1 VSDSW
6 YPAPARTLLARGK
19 ELQLG
24 SRPWLMGIVNASPE
38 SFSDGG
44 RRTTLGEQARLAEQL
59 LAAGADILD
68 IGGESARTDIAPI
81 DAEREIERVAPL
93 VELAAGE
100 LGAVVSVDTHKP
112 AVARAAIAAG
122 AAIVND
128 VSGLRNAAMA
138 RLCAQTGAALVVMH
152 TLAAPGRRLQ
162 AADTYADIVAEVCAF
177 LRGRIDAA
185 LAAGVRFE
193 QLIVDP
199 GPDFAKTPSQSIALL
214 RGVGALHELRR
225 PLLMAVSRKDFIG
238 ALTQRAPRDRLAGT
252 LAALAH
258 GVACGAHIFRVHD
271 VSAVA
276 DFLTVSA
283 ALAGESA
290 VPHGVALPE
299 ELRYDRLARPL
310 G

>member
-1 VSDSW
+1 MSAAW
-6 YPAPARTLLARGK
+6 YPAPARTLVAGDR
-19 ELQLG
+19 ELKLG
-24 SRPWLMGIVNASPE
+24 PRPWLMGIVNASPE

-44 RRTTLGEQARLAEQL
+44 RRVTLAAQVRLAEQL

-68 IGGESARTDIAPI
+68 VGGVSARTDVQPI
-81 DAEREIERVAPL
+81 DAEQEIERVVPL
-93 VELAAGE
+93 VEVAAGE
-100 LGAVVSVDTHKP
+100 LGAIVSVDTYRP

-128 VSGLRNAAMA
+128 VSGLRDAAMA
-138 RLCAQTGAALVVMH
+138 RVCAHTGAALVLVH
-152 TLAAPGRRLQ
+152 TLAPPGRRLQ
-162 AADTYADIVAEVCAF
+162 AANTYRDIRAEVTAF
-177 LRGRIDAA
+177 LRERIEVA

-199 GPDFAKTPSQSIALL
+199 GPDFSKTPSQSIELL
-214 RGVGALHELRR
+214 AGVGILHELRR

-238 ALTQRAPRDRLAGT
+238 ALTHRAPRERLAGT
-252 LAALAH
+252 LAAVAH

-271 VSAVA
+271 VSAAV

-283 ALAGESA
+283 ALAGDTA
-290 VPHGVALPE
+290 APGGLALSE

>member
-1 VSDSW
+1 VSRGW
-6 YPAPARTLLARGK
+6 YPAPARVLLARDR
-19 ELQLG
+19 ELELG

-44 RRTTLGEQARLAEQL
+44 RRTTLAAQARLAERL
-59 LAAGADILD
+59 LADGADILD
-68 IGGESARTDIAPI
+68 VGGASARTDIAPI
-81 DAEREIERVAPL
+81 DTEQELERVVPL
-93 VELAAGE
+93 IEVAASE
-100 LGAVVSVDTHKP
+100 LGAIVSVDTYRP

-128 VSGLRNAAMA
+128 VSGLRDVGIA
-138 RLCAQTGAALVVMH
+138 RVCAQTGAALVVMH

-162 AADTYADIVAEVCAF
+162 APDSYGDVVAEVSAF
-177 LRGRIDAA
+177 LRERIGVAI
-185 LAAGVRFE
+185 AAGVRRE

-199 GPDFAKTPSQSIALL
+199 GPDFAKTPAQSIELL
-214 RGVGALHELRR
+214 GGIGALHQLER

-238 ALTQRAPRDRLAGT
+238 ALTGRAPRDRLAGT
-252 LAALAH
+252 LAAVAH

-271 VSAVA
+271 VSAAA

-283 ALAGESA
+283 ALAGDA
-290 VPHGVALPE
+290 GVPRGLMLSE
-299 ELRYDRLARPL
+299 ELRYDRLVRPL